1 MSYNAQGEQA
11 KLYLIILHNIRNK
24 LYLHNKNQLNFAMN
38 RKNLML
44 PESYT
49 TKKNIGKLSPLTKKV
64 KGDRYK

>member
-1 MSYNAQGEQA
+1 VIYSCHYKAEKLAQGEQA

-24 LYLHNKNQLNFAMN
+24 LYLDNKNQLNFAMN

-49 TKKNIGKLSPLTKKV
+49 TKRNIGKACSP
-64 KGDRYK
+64 